1 MIAADTDNRYTVVVE
16 EAGTSWRARI
26 LDPSGTTALERACA
40 DEPEARL
47 FASTVRQHI
56 YWLSE
61 EQFRNYYR
69 LPEPE

>member
-1 MIAADTDNRYTVVVE
+1 VIAAPRENRYTVAVE
-16 EAGTSWRARI
+16 EAGTTWRARI
-26 LDPSGTTALERACA
+26 IDPSGRTALERACP
-40 DEPEARL
+40 DEAEARL